1 LAFHM
6 SQDSTF
12 LEPIRSMAN
21 VRQYF
26 LDNKSSEPTIHG
38 SKLWC
43 SERLGLLTNV
53 LCKYQVLTN
62 NNEFDSLIQSS
73 SSPYTR
79 FRLYQNSTALFANFK
94 RTAKALRDN
103 FPGYTQEV
111 RFTDRVL
118 RFPHLFS
125 TPGLFPNLT
134 EPILIP
140 DTKTLLS
147 SVTGEPGDGLYF
159 PMHAVRWF
167 TNSQDIAAL
176 VLQSSPENFKA
187 ELYHFGKQERSFDAE
202 LYLLNHGEY
211 EGKLIDVETG
221 TILMNIKFQVTESA
235 TRIKINLPTQILC
248 EFIVERK

>member
-1 LAFHM
+1 M
-6 SQDSTF
+6 
-12 LEPIRSMAN
+12 
-21 VRQYF
+21 
-26 LDNKSSEPTIHG
+26 
-38 SKLWC
+38 
-43 SERLGLLTNV
+43 

-62 NNEFDSLIQSS
+62 NNEFDSFIQSS

-94 RTAKALRDN
+94 QTAKALRDN

-118 RFPHLFS
+118 RFPHLF
-125 TPGLFPNLT
+125 TTRGLFDDLE
-134 EPILIP
+134 EPIFIP

-167 TNSQDIAAL
+167 TKPQDIAAL
-176 VLQSSPENFKA
+176 VHQSSPDAFKA
-187 ELYHFGKQERSFDAE
+187 ELYHFGEQERSSDAE

-211 EGKLIDVETG
+211 EGKLIYVETG
-221 TILMNIKFQVTESA
+221 TILMNIKFQVTQTA
-235 TRIKINLPTQILC
+235 TRIKINLPPQILC
-248 EFIVERK
+248 EFSVERK